1 MALDERT
8 VSDYQAFKE
17 SVKDPALAAAYYLS
31 KISDEKSS
39 FNLVLREINAKL
51 DRIGF
56 LERRVAQLE
65 EMLARNA
72 QAAPVAATATAQRGH
87 QAIVADI
94 DADILAFVGKQGK
107 CLAQDV
113 AEKFG
118 YKGKNAACARLNRLA
133 TAGLLSKKQAGRKVY
148 YLPITQESR

>member
-1 MALDERT
+1 MALDEEI
-8 VSDYQAFKE
+8 VSDYHSFKE
-17 SVKDPALAAAYYLS
+17 SIKDPALTTAYYLS

-51 DRIGF
+51 DRLEF

-65 EMLARNA
+65 DMIEKNSSKPS
-72 QAAPVAATATAQRGH
+72 APTRTAPQG

-94 DADILAFVGKQGK
+94 DGNILEFVKEKGKVIAQEVAD
-107 CLAQDV
+107 
-113 AEKFG
+113 KFG

-133 TAGLLSKKQAGRKVY
+133 TSGLLSKKQAGRKVY
-148 YLPITQESR
+148 YLPIG

>member
-1 MALDERT
+1 MALDAGI
-8 VSDYQAFKE
+8 VGDYQSFKE
-17 SVKDPALAAAYYLS
+17 SIKDPALTTAYYLS

-51 DRIGF
+51 DRLEF

-65 EMLARNA
+65 EMLEKSVEK
-72 QAAPVAATATAQRGH
+72 VAVATSLPNKEV
-87 QAIVADI
+87 VADI
-94 DADILAFVGKQGK
+94 DQEIIAFVKETGKVI
-107 CLAQDV
+107 AQDV
-113 AEKFG
+113 ADKFG

-148 YLPITQESR
+148 YLPIG

>member
-1 MALDERT
+1 MALDLQAVT
-8 VSDYQAFKE
+8 DYQAFKE
-17 SVKDPALAAAYYLS
+17 AVKDPALTAAYYLS

-51 DRIGF
+51 DRLAF

-65 EMLARNA
+65 EMLEKNSAKTVGSPSRM
-72 QAAPVAATATAQRGH
+72 APQG

-94 DADILAFVGKQGK
+94 DGDILEFVRELGKVV
-107 CLAQDV
+107 AQDV
-113 AEKFG
+113 ADKFG

-133 TAGLLSKKQAGRKVY
+133 VAGLLSKKQAGRKVY
-148 YLPITQESR
+148 YLPIG